1 MGYVSAMRICLVS
14 LEYPPETGWGGVGTQ
29 TWVKARGLARLGHE
43 VHVLACSAD
52 DRRELRTE
60 SHDGA
65 TVHRVHPPGYE
76 FPVYGK
82 PLWLVGYT
90 LAVAGALHELME
102 RHRFDVLDFPEFG
115 GEGFAY
121 QLDRT
126 RWNWV
131 PVVVQIHGSMA
142 MFVEHLGWPER
153 GSHLHEVGG
162 FLEAFSL
169 RNADAVMA
177 CSGSAADIVARAYGL
192 DRAAIDVVHCG
203 VDTDVFHPAPR
214 GTRLA
219 DRPTVLFVG
228 RLVGNKG
235 AETIAEAGFVLRR
248 KHPGIRIVFV
258 GEGSSVPERI
268 RERTREE
275 GAEANVELP
284 GFVPLEELPAL
295 YREAHV
301 FCSPATYEGF
311 GQTAIEALA
320 CGCPAV
326 VSNAG
331 GGAEA
336 VVDGETGFVVPP
348 GDVAATARALD
359 AILGDPAT
367 RARMS
372 AAALARVADQF
383 AMDRYIARVVAVYE
397 KAIERSRGLSDDDKE
412 RLDWQRPRGPFVRP
426 WPATEAP
433 S

>member
-1 MGYVSAMRICLVS
+1 MRICLVS

-29 TWVKARGLARLGHE
+29 TWVKARALAARGHE

-52 DRRELRTE
+52 DRRDLRTDV
-60 SHDGA
+60 HDGV

-76 FPVYGK
+76 FPVFGK

-90 LAVAGALHELME
+90 VAIAGALHDLME
-102 RHRFDVLDFPEFG
+102 KHRFDVLDFPEFG

-142 MFVEHLGWPER
+142 MFVEHMGWPER

-169 RNADAVMA
+169 RNADAIMS

-203 VDTDVFHPAPR
+203 VDTGLFTPAAA
-214 GTRLA
+214 GTPLP

-235 AETIAEAGFVLRR
+235 AETIAEAGFVLREKYPDLR
-248 KHPGIRIVFV
+248 VVFV
-258 GEGSSVPERI
+258 GEGSSVPDRI
-268 RERTREE
+268 RERAAEE
-275 GAEANVELP
+275 RAEALIELP
-284 GFVPLEELPAL
+284 GHVPLDELPDR
-295 YREAHV
+295 YRAAHV

-311 GQTAIEALA
+311 GQTAIEAQA

-326 VSNAG
+326 VSSGG

-336 VVDGETGFVVPP
+336 VADGTTGFVVPP

-359 AILGDPAT
+359 AILGDPAM

-372 AAALARVADQF
+372 AAALVRIRDYF
-383 AMDRYIARVVAVYE
+383 SMDRYIDRVLAVYE
-397 KAIERSRGLSDDDKE
+397 KALARSRRLSDDDKE
-412 RLDWQRPRGPFVRP
+412 QLDWRRPSGPFTA
-426 WPATEAP
+426 PASPAETQ

>member
-1 MGYVSAMRICLVS
+1 MRICLVS

-29 TWVKARGLARLGHE
+29 TWVKARGLAARGHE

-52 DRRELRTE
+52 DRPGVRTE
-60 SHDGA
+60 VHDGV
-65 TVHRVHPPGYE
+65 TVHRIHPPGYE

-90 LAVAGALHELME
+90 LAVAAALHEISE
-102 RHRFDVLDFPEFG
+102 RRPFDVLDFPEYG

-126 RWNWV
+126 RWNWA

-142 MFVEHLGWPER
+142 MFVDRMGWPER

-162 FLEAFSL
+162 FLESFSL
-169 RNADAVMA
+169 RNADAIMA
-177 CSGSAADIVARAYGL
+177 CSGSAADIVADAYGL
-192 DRAAIDVVHCG
+192 ERSAIDVVHCG
-203 VDTDVFHPAPR
+203 VDTSVFHPAAE
-214 GTRLA
+214 GNRLA
-219 DRPTVLFVG
+219 ERPTVLFVG

-235 AETIAEAGFVLRR
+235 AETIAEAGFLLRR
-248 KHPGIRIVFV
+248 KYPDIRIVFV

-268 RERTREE
+268 RARAAEER
-275 GAEANVELP
+275 AESVIELV
-284 GFVPLEELPAL
+284 GFVPLADLPAR

-301 FCSPATYEGF
+301 FCSPATFEGF
-311 GQTAIEALA
+311 GQTAIEAQA

-326 VSNAG
+326 VSSGG

-336 VVDGETGFVVPP
+336 VIDGVTGFVVPP

-359 AILGDPAT
+359 AILGDSAA

-372 AAALARVADQF
+372 VAAVKLVEDSF
-383 AMDRYIARVVAVYE
+383 AVDRYIDRVVAVYE
-397 KAIERSRGLSDDDKE
+397 KAVARGRRLSEDDKE
-412 RLDWQRPRGPFVRP
+412 QLDWQRPRGPFARP
-426 WPATEAP
+426 AAGGESPP
-433 S
+433 

>member
-1 MGYVSAMRICLVS
+1 MRICLVS

-29 TWVKARGLARLGHE
+29 TWVKARGLAARGHD

-52 DRRELRTE
+52 DRRDLRTE
-60 SHDGA
+60 THDGV
-65 TVHRVHPPGYE
+65 TVHRLHPPGYE

-82 PLWLVGYT
+82 PLWLVGYA
-90 LAVAGALHELME
+90 LAVAGALHDLME

-126 RWNWV
+126 RWNWA

-142 MFVEHLGWPER
+142 MFVEHMGWPER

-169 RNADAVMA
+169 RNADAIMS
-177 CSGSAADIVARAYGL
+177 CSASAADVVARAYGL

-203 VDTDVFHPAPR
+203 VDTGLFTPAAA
-214 GTRLA
+214 GTPLP

-235 AETIAEAGFVLRR
+235 AETIAEAGFVLRKKYPELR
-248 KHPGIRIVFV
+248 LVFV

-268 RERTREE
+268 RERAV
-275 GAEANVELP
+275 AERAESLIELP
-284 GFVPLEELPAL
+284 GHVPLDDLPDR
-295 YREAHV
+295 YRAAHV

-311 GQTAIEALA
+311 GQTAIEAQA

-326 VSNAG
+326 VSSGG

-336 VVDGETGFVVPP
+336 VADGVSGFVVPP

-359 AILGDPAT
+359 AILGDPTT

-372 AAALARVADQF
+372 AAALERVGDYF
-383 AMDRYIARVVAVYE
+383 AMDRYIDRVLAVYE
-397 KAIERSRGLSDDDKE
+397 KAVARSRRLPDDEKE
-412 RLDWQRPRGPFVRP
+412 QLDWRRPSGPFTAP
-426 WPATEAP
+426 SASAEAP